1 MGGSSEATP
10 DSLNSTRWFPSAL
23 GMSRGVQ
30 GWTSHLLE
38 LIQVSALPFHLL
50 IHQNHETVSKPS
62 SPRQSL
68 EASQPQPFHATPTAA
83 LAYASQGRVPQV
95 PEHHRLRRGTPQ
107 HPEAAQGTDT
117 CSTWLGK
124 FKVHRHLLSVLVFP
138 VLIKAGIIITHM
150 LGFRSGT
157 FYLCPLEEEAVSLG
171 KCRSA
176 SVRLDQTRTLGR
188 SPEKKDGSA
197 AGFAA
202 YKPVDYTA
210 RFFRQPLPSHSCL
223 SP

>member
-1 MGGSSEATP
+1 MGGSSGATP
-10 DSLNSTRWFPSAL
+10 DHLNSTRWFPSAL
-23 GMSRGVQ
+23 GMTRGVQ

-38 LIQVSALPFHLL
+38 LIQVSVLTFHLL
-50 IHQNHETVSKPS
+50 IHQNHEAVSKPS
-62 SPRQSL
+62 PWQSL
-68 EASQPQPFHATPTAA
+68 EASQPQPFHATPTAT

-95 PEHHRLRRGTPQ
+95 PEHRRLRRGTPQ

-124 FKVHRHLLSVLVFP
+124 FKVRRHLLSVLAFP

-150 LGFRSGT
+150 LGLGSRT
-157 FYLCPLEEEAVSLG
+157 LYLCSLEEEVVSLG
-171 KCRSA
+171 KCMSA
-176 SVRLDQTRTLGR
+176 SVRLDETRTLGR
-188 SPEKKDGSA
+188 SPEKTDGSA